1 MIPICLRRPLLG
13 LLPAMLLTALPAIA
27 CDVAIVSGLASV
39 DGRPI
44 LWKNRDD
51 SNSFFQGLEWY
62 AGERDAVGGHVCLEE
77 IFLPTRAH
85 ICSGGV
91 NEAGFAVLNA
101 SVYADTTVEEFVN
114 QDVALMKRALLECTS
129 VTCFEDLL
137 AHWNDRPNSTDVIS
151 SNFVAM
157 DAHGGAI
164 MIEAQSGIGQPVRY
178 TVQDANTAPGGF
190 ANHTNFN
197 RYIDNPGVERRERAT
212 TLLAELGQAD
222 ALTPLNV
229 MQTVTKD
236 VCGDDL
242 DSPPERFPTN
252 LCISRA
258 QTTAGVVIA
267 GVAPGEDPRL
277 TTLWGNPGEPSLGVY
292 APIFPA
298 ARAIPQKLALR
309 RGGASPLNL
318 AIVFKEFGAYDNN
331 GGINGLVASPLM
343 DTHINQPAMAR
354 TQALATPIETVLV
367 AETQAAAQRLQAEG
381 RLDAA
386 ALAAIAEAGADY
398 AFQRYAIDPLPLSDY
413 GPVAT
418 AVGASAAA
426 FYFAGRVAYVNA
438 RWLARTVAQRQEVY
452 DALRIAIEVNA
463 RYLPTQLPLERAA
476 LRRVIELRLAESD
489 GTQTSGPMR
498 RGNARS
504 SGLASRFPDTRT
516 VSQPAALPARF

>member
-13 LLPAMLLTALPAIA
+13 LLPAMLVTALPALA
-27 CDVAIVSGLASV
+27 CDVAIVSGMASA

-62 AGERDAVGGHVCLEE
+62 AGQSDAVGGHVCLEE
-77 IFLPTRAH
+77 IFLPTRTH

-101 SVYADTTVEEFVN
+101 SVYSDTTVEEFVN
-114 QDVALMKRALLECTS
+114 QDVALMKRALLECTD
-129 VTCFEDLL
+129 VACFEALL
-137 AHWNDRPNSTDVIS
+137 ANWNDQPNSTDVIS

-164 MIEAQSGIGQPVRY
+164 MIEAQSGIGEPVRY
-178 TVQDANTAPGGF
+178 TVHDANTAPSGF

-197 RYIDNPGVERRERAT
+197 RYVDNPGVERRERAT
-212 TLLAELGQAD
+212 TLLTELGQAD
-222 ALTPLNV
+222 ELTPLNV

-236 VCGDDL
+236 VCGDDV

-267 GVAPGEDPRL
+267 GVRPGEDPRL
-277 TTLWGNPGEPSLGVY
+277 TTLWANPGEPSLGVY
-292 APIFPA
+292 APVFPA

-331 GGINGLVASPLM
+331 GGINGLAANPLM
-343 DTHINQPAMAR
+343 DTHINRPAMER
-354 TQALATPIETVLV
+354 VQALATPIERVL
-367 AETQAAAQRLQAEG
+367 AEETQAAVQRLQAEG
-381 RLDAA
+381 GLDDPT

-398 AFQRYAIDPLPLSDY
+398 AFQRYAIDPLPFNDY

-426 FYFAGRVAYVNA
+426 FYFAGRLAYVNA

-463 RYLPTQLPLERAA
+463 RYLPKQLPLERAA
-476 LRRVIELRLAESD
+476 LRRLVELRLAE
-489 GTQTSGPMR
+489 T
-498 RGNARS
+498 
-504 SGLASRFPDTRT
+504 
-516 VSQPAALPARF
+516 

>member
-1 MIPICLRRPLLG
+1 MTRSIAARQSAKGRWLTLPLVI
-13 LLPAMLLTALPAIA
+13 LLAALPAAA
-27 CDVAIVSGLASV
+27 CDVAVISGISAT

-62 AGERDAVGGHVCLEE
+62 PGEREEIGGHVCLEE
-77 IFLPTRAH
+77 IFFPTQTRV
-85 ICSGGV
+85 CSGGV

-114 QDVALMKRALLECTS
+114 QDVALMKRALIECMS
-129 VTCFEDLL
+129 VTCFEELL
-137 AHWNDRPNSTDVIS
+137 ARWNDPAESIDVIS

-164 MIEAQSGIGQPVRY
+164 MIEAQSGIGEPVRY
-178 TVQDANTAPGGF
+178 TVHDAEAAPGGF

-197 RYIDNPGVERRERAT
+197 RYIDNPGVERRRRAT
-212 TLLAELGQAD
+212 ALLTVLGQVS

-229 MQTVTKD
+229 MQIVTKD
-236 VCGDDL
+236 VCDYDRL
-242 DSPPERFPTN
+242 SPPERFPTN

-258 QTTAGVVIA
+258 QTTASVVIE

-277 TTLWGNPGEPSLGVY
+277 TIMWANLGEPSMGVY
-292 APIFPA
+292 APVFPA
-298 ARAIPQKLALR
+298 ARQIPEKMKMR

-331 GGINGLVASPLM
+331 GGINGLMPNPLM
-343 DTHINQPAMAR
+343 DTHINRPAMER
-354 TQALATPIETVLV
+354 VRALAAPIEELLSSEVR
-367 AETQAAAQRLQAEG
+367 QAALELQATGE
-381 RLDAA
+381 LDAA

-398 AFQRYAIDPLPLSDY
+398 AFQRYAIDPLPLSNF

-426 FYFAGRVAYVNA
+426 FYFAGRVAYVNS
-438 RWLARTVAQRQEVY
+438 RWLAGVVAEREDVY
-452 DALRIAIEVNA
+452 EALRIAIEVNA
-463 RYLPTQLPLERAA
+463 RYLPQQLPLERAA
-476 LRRVIELRLAESD
+476 LRRIIAIKLAE
-489 GTQTSGPMR
+489 R
-498 RGNARS
+498 RS
-504 SGLASRFPDTRT
+504 
-516 VSQPAALPARF
+516 